1 MRMRIILVYII
12 LLFNYNETLLIFL
25 LHLGAFMSYITSRKH
40 QSNDH
45 FTNSSKLSSSQR
57 NMNIGAAVAAL
68 ILPMVVQANEPQKNT
83 EVTTTQTQS
92 LPDVQVNAKVEN
104 EFKVNKAASNKY
116 SQQLI
121 DTPQTIAVIKR
132 ELIEQQG
139 AVNLTEALR
148 NTPGV
153 GTFFLGENGS
163 TNTGD
168 AVYMRGFDTSSSIYV
183 DGVRD
188 LGSISRDLFNIE
200 QIDVLKG
207 SAGTDSG
214 RSAPTGSINLSSK
227 QAYLDDATFANI
239 TLGSAKQKRA
249 TLDKNIVLSTENG
262 SALRLNLI
270 TQDSG
275 VAGRDLINNKRWA
288 FAPSFA
294 FGINTSTRFNLSY
307 LHVKQDNVPDGGVP
321 TMGLPG
327 FSSSDPTRPFLSNAP
342 KVNPN
347 NFYGSASDF
356 DKVTADMLTGKI
368 EHDFSPTT
376 KLVNTT
382 RVGKTSQ
389 NYLLTAFMGNTV
401 NWLTPSVNDY
411 STWTLARNIR
421 TLKDQE
427 NNILTNQT
435 NLLSAFTL
443 GDVQHNIISGIE
455 LINEKQNTWGYSG
468 TGTLPAA
475 NLYKPNP
482 NDAITGY
489 NLVRNGTFTR
499 GLTNTI
505 SAYAFDTLKLNE
517 QWLFNLG
524 LRVDRYDTDYS
535 SASLST
541 LRSHPTLPVGT
552 MVSNALNMSGNLLN
566 LKLGGLYKP
575 TKDSSIYA
583 SYSTSKQ
590 PPGGS
595 NFALSTSASSPSNPQ
610 FEPQET
616 KNIEIGTKWD
626 LLQQKVTLSAAI
638 YRTEVSNEVEQN
650 IIDLLYYQTG
660 KKRVSGIELGIT
672 GAINRDWLVSAG
684 YAHMNTEVESGRVAT
699 ANGVNNLAY
708 APKET
713 FTAWT
718 SYQLPMG
725 IKLGGGARFI
735 DALLRGR
742 DGAVGTPSSTE
753 SYWVAD
759 MMASYAVNR
768 HLDVQVNI
776 NNLTNKTYVAAIN
789 KSGYRYTP
797 GAPRTISLG
806 LNMKF

>member
-12 LLFNYNETLLIFL
+12 LFFNYNESLLIFL

-45 FTNSSKLSSSQR
+45 FTNSSKISSSQR
-57 NMNIGAAVAAL
+57 NMNISAAVAAL
-68 ILPMVVQANEPQKNT
+68 ILPMAVQANEPPKNT
-83 EVTTTQTQS
+83 EVTSTQTQS

-104 EFKVNKAASNKY
+104 EFKANKAASNKY
-116 SQQLI
+116 SQPLI

-249 TLDKNIVLSTENG
+249 TLDKNIILSMENG
-262 SALRLNLI
+262 SALRLNLM

-275 VAGRDLINNKRWA
+275 VAGRDQINNKRWA

-368 EHDFSPTT
+368 EHDFSPST

-382 RVGKTSQ
+382 RAGKTSQ
-389 NYLLTAFMGNTV
+389 NYLLTAFMGNTA
-401 NWLTPSVNDY
+401 NWLTPSV
-411 STWTLARNIR
+411 TRTRNI
-421 TLKDQE
+421 K
-427 NNILTNQT
+427 IYKM
-435 NLLSAFTL
+435 
-443 GDVQHNIISGIE
+443 IE
-455 LINEKQNTWGYSG
+455 
-468 TGTLPAA
+468 
-475 NLYKPNP
+475 
-482 NDAITGY
+482 
-489 NLVRNGTFTR
+489 
-499 GLTNTI
+499 
-505 SAYAFDTLKLNE
+505 
-517 QWLFNLG
+517 
-524 LRVDRYDTDYS
+524 
-535 SASLST
+535 
-541 LRSHPTLPVGT
+541 
-552 MVSNALNMSGNLLN
+552 
-566 LKLGGLYKP
+566 
-575 TKDSSIYA
+575 
-583 SYSTSKQ
+583 
-590 PPGGS
+590 
-595 NFALSTSASSPSNPQ
+595 
-610 FEPQET
+610 
-616 KNIEIGTKWD
+616 
-626 LLQQKVTLSAAI
+626 
-638 YRTEVSNEVEQN
+638 
-650 IIDLLYYQTG
+650 
-660 KKRVSGIELGIT
+660 
-672 GAINRDWLVSAG
+672 
-684 YAHMNTEVESGRVAT
+684 
-699 ANGVNNLAY
+699 
-708 APKET
+708 
-713 FTAWT
+713 
-718 SYQLPMG
+718 
-725 IKLGGGARFI
+725 
-735 DALLRGR
+735 
-742 DGAVGTPSSTE
+742 
-753 SYWVAD
+753 
-759 MMASYAVNR
+759 
-768 HLDVQVNI
+768 
-776 NNLTNKTYVAAIN
+776 
-789 KSGYRYTP
+789 
-797 GAPRTISLG
+797 
-806 LNMKF
+806 